1 MIKTPVPGRLRR
13 EVATVNR
20 VERLRLADDQQLVD
34 MLTDLGCL
42 FCSYSGL
49 NDCDLEDLSSCR
61 RGVARWLESD
71 EDLAFGRGEAWPD
84 AEG

>member
-1 MIKTPVPGRLRR
+1 MVEMT
-13 EVATVNR
+13 R
-20 VERLRLADDQQLVD
+20 VDRVRAADDQQLVD

-49 NDCDLEDLSSCR
+49 NDCDYEDREVCR

-71 EDLAFGRGEAWPD
+71 DDDGPFGRDLAWPVCGR
-84 AEG
+84 